1 MANAQTDTDVVVNVL
16 NKILEAKL
24 ASVVRYTHHR

>member
-1 MANAQTDTDVVVNVL
+1 MANAQIDTDVVVNVL

-24 ASVVRYTHHR
+24 AGVVHYTHYR